1 MNTSGRRGLPEQRAV
16 PAAGRLYSRFA
27 SFLGTKLHIGTNPVK
42 SAMHIC
48 DVSYDFLLF
57 LLLFHKKKWVSFIFI
72 LLFLSHEIR
81 GKYLHGA
88 AVEHGAR

>member
-1 MNTSGRRGLPEQRAV
+1 MDEGGFPNKELFLLPEGCIV
-16 PAAGRLYSRFA
+16 A
-27 SFLGTKLHIGTNPVK
+27 SHRFLGTKLHIGTNPVK